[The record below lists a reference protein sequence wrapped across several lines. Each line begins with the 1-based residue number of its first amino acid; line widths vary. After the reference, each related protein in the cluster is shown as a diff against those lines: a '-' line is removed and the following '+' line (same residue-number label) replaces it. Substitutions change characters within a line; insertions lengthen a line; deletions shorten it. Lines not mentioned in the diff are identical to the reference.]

1 PTAAARLL
9 SRRRSDDEGPAADL
23 SVLDDAP
30 SLPAQAGMK
39 PDFGIRGLFG
49 LVRFGSWLND
59 GFADGMKRLLSMRG
73 SAAIRLA
80 IVFAFVAGSLVLSQK
95 LMPDTE
101 YLPDGNRNLI
111 IAILLPPPGY
121 SVNQMISLGEN
132 IEQQLAPYWLGQA
145 GDDAPQ
151 IESFFFVASGR
162 SLFMGARSKDELRS
176 AELIP
181 ILSKAAASQP
191 GVIPIVSQASLFDS
205 ALSGGRTI
213 DIEITGPDLEVL
225 VMEAQKA
232 FGLCMQEFPMTAGN
246 QLRPIPGLD
255 LSSPEL
261 HVVPRLEKASELGI
275 SSSSIGYAV
284 NALVDGAFA
293 GDYWHEG
300 RRIDL
305 VIYGD
310 DAYADRSQDLKNLPI
325 STPSGGNVLLSTV
338 ADVVLSHGPEQVNH
352 IERLRAITIQLKPA
366 SGIALEA
373 ALRTVE
379 EKIRGPLMQSPNFQ
393 SGLYQVRL
401 AGTADKLAD
410 TWYELKWN
418 LVLAVVL
425 TYLLMSALFESFLYP
440 LVIMTSVA
448 LALVGGLIGL
458 TVLNWF
464 SFQTLDMLTMLGFV
478 ILIGTVVNNAILIVH
493 QTLNLIRN
501 AGMNANDAVCE
512 SVRTRIRPIFMST
525 LTTVLGMLPLVVP
538 VPSLVE
544 GHLVWVA
551 GAGSELYRGL
561 GSVVLGGLI
570 VSTAFTLIL
579 VPAGF
584 SLVMDAQAGLTRLTA
599 SIRNPFRKRTAV

>member
-1 PTAAARLL
+1 
-9 SRRRSDDEGPAADL
+9 DL
-23 SVLDDAP
+23 SVSDDQT
-30 SLPAQAGMK
+30 SLRLKADRK
-39 PDFGIRGLFG
+39 PGFGFHGLFG
-49 LVRFGSWLND
+49 LVRFGSWLNH
-59 GFADGMKRLLSMRG
+59 GFADGMKRLLTMRG
-73 SAAIRLA
+73 SLVIRLT
-80 IVFAFVAGSLVLSQK
+80 IVIAFVAGSLALSQK

-121 SVNQMISLGEN
+121 NVDQMISLGVN
-132 IEQQLAPYWLGQA
+132 IEKQLAPYWLGQA

-181 ILSKAAASQP
+181 ILSKAAAAQP

-232 FGLCMQEFPMTAGN
+232 FGMCMQEFPMTAGN

-275 SSSSIGYAV
+275 SASSIGYAV

-310 DAYADRSQDLKNLPI
+310 DAYADESQDLENLPI
-325 STPSGGNVLLSTV
+325 STPRGGNVLLSTV
-338 ADVVLSHGPEQVNH
+338 ADVVLSRGPEQVNH
-352 IERLRAITIQLKPA
+352 IERLRSITIQLKPA

-379 EKIRGPLMQSPNFQ
+379 EKIRRPLMQSPNFQ

-493 QTLNLIRN
+493 QSLNLIRD
-501 AGMNANDAVCE
+501 AGMSSNDAVCE

-544 GHLVWVA
+544 GHLVWIS

-570 VSTAFTLIL
+570 LSTAFTLIL

-584 SLVMDAQAGLTRLTA
+584 SLVMDAQTGLSRLTA
-599 SIRNPFRKRTAV
+599 SIRNPFRKRRTV